1 MCVGVFSKLI
11 HAGVSFAN
19 GALICFLMLEG
30 CESATDNMYKS
41 GGGGVCARV
50 RVCACVSVRVCV
62 CVCVCVCVRVCVC
75 VVACV

>member
-1 MCVGVFSKLI
+1 MCGGVCVLGVFSKLI

-19 GALICFLMLEG
+19 CALICLLMLEG

-50 RVCACVSVRVCV
+50 RVCACVSVCV
-62 CVCVCVCVRVCVC
+62 CVCVC

>member
-1 MCVGVFSKLI
+1 MACVCVWEGGVFSKLI
-11 HAGVSFAN
+11 HAGVSSAN
-19 GALICFLMLEG
+19 GALIRLVMLEG

-50 RVCACVSVRVCV
+50 RVCACVCV
-62 CVCVCVCVRVCVC
+62 CVCVC

>member
-1 MCVGVFSKLI
+1 MLGVFSKLI

-41 GGGGVCARV
+41 GGGGGGCVCVCACVCVRV
-50 RVCACVSVRVCV
+50 RVCP
-62 CVCVCVCVRVCVC
+62 CVCVCVRVCVC
-75 VVACV
+75 VVASV